1 MELYFSDLALWSQSV
16 GLGSFLSFF
25 ALLRQIQNYFF
36 CKLKIKIPM
45 VFIHSCSKQVQSER
59 TMSESLRLSTQERK
73 IPAAGLQPV
82 VSLIPDVI
90 YRNREVTVMKYRGS
104 TDCIE
109 ATSHV
114 AK

>member
-1 MELYFSDLALWSQSV
+1 
-16 GLGSFLSFF
+16 
-25 ALLRQIQNYFF
+25 
-36 CKLKIKIPM
+36 
-45 VFIHSCSKQVQSER
+45 
-59 TMSESLRLSTQERK
+59 MSESLRLSTQERK

-82 VSLIPDVI
+82 VSLILDVI
-90 YRNREVTVMKYRGS
+90 YRNREVMVMKYRGS